1 MRHLNR
7 HAGAS
12 QSADH
17 SFLGES
23 AASRWNY
30 SRHPWL
36 LLLLCCIFQDF
47 SLSAPASWQT
57 WEECTLVPHANN
69 DGDSFRI
76 RHGTNVVVVRLYGV
90 DCPETRLALKER
102 IEDQRKYWS
111 LPDAASV
118 VALGRRATDFTR
130 TNLLAAPFTVRTRGT
145 RVYGGPRVYGQVTL
159 GDGRRLDVLLLK
171 ARLAKKRGLP
181 VEPP

>member
-1 MRHLNR
+1 M
-7 HAGAS
+7 
-12 QSADH
+12 
-17 SFLGES
+17 
-23 AASRWNY
+23 
-30 SRHPWL
+30 
-36 LLLLCCIFQDF
+36 
-47 SLSAPASWQT
+47 
-57 WEECTLVPHANN
+57 
-69 DGDSFRI
+69 
-76 RHGTNVVVVRLYGV
+76 VVVRLYGV